1 MPLLLP
7 KRIKYRKAFRGKCRG
22 AARSGTRLAFGEFGL
37 KALENGWITA
47 AQIEACRVAIS
58 RSLTRGGK
66 SWLRVFPDKP
76 VTVHGQEKP
85 MGAGKGLVDHWVAVV
100 KRGRILFEVSGIP
113 ELLVKEAF
121 RLAACKLPLRTRLV
135 SRKEETSGTP

>member
-7 KRIKYRKAFRGKCRG
+7 KRVKYRKAFRGKRRG
-22 AARSGTRLAFGEFGL
+22 MAKGGTRLAFGEFGL

-47 AQIEACRVAIS
+47 NQIESCRVAIS
-58 RSLTRGGK
+58 RSLSRGGK
-66 SWLRVFPDKP
+66 SWLRIFPDKP
-76 VTVHGQEKP
+76 VTTHGQEKP

-100 KRGRILFEVSGIP
+100 KRGRILFEVDGIP
-113 ELLVKEAF
+113 EMVAKETF

-135 SRKEETSGTP
+135 SRKDETAV